1 MGPTVGRRKPGATRC
16 AQGCCRSATVASRPT
31 PRPSTRPRRP
41 PGRLDRG
48 QHVQRRR
55 LALTPGTRRRCA
67 PPGAG
72 RRAPRVGR
80 GRRSARREPVR
91 SRPRGRLDPAESG
104 SPNNRRGVGRGHRP
118 EPHVCLPRRARVGA
132 EAGHAW
138 RRDRTFLDRRGA
150 RRASPTTRRSRPR
163 RPASR
168 HSPAPPRPLG
178 PQGRARTAAT
188 PHGTSDP
195 ASERVEHAEPH
206 AAVVLPLRHRAPT
219 RARRRRPM

>member
-1 MGPTVGRRKPGATRC
+1 MGPIVGRRKLGATRR
-16 AQGCCRSATVASRPT
+16 ARGCCRSATVAFRPT

-55 LALTPGTRRRCA
+55 LALTPRARRRCA

-80 GRRSARREPVR
+80 GRRSVRREPVR
-91 SRPRGRLDPAESG
+91 SRPRGRLDPAESR
-104 SPNNRRGVGRGHRP
+104 SPNNRRGVDRGHP
-118 EPHVCLPRRARVGA
+118 LEPHLGLPRRARVGA

-168 HSPAPPRPLG
+168 DSPAPPRPLG
-178 PQGRARTAAT
+178 PQGRALTTAT

-195 ASERVEHAEPH
+195 ATERVGHAEPH
-206 AAVVLPLRHRAPT
+206 AAVVLPLRHRAPMH
-219 RARRRRPM
+219 ARRGGPM